1 MNKQLQQQ
9 QNLRELARLTFLNLM
24 SVNGV
29 MAKTIIRNY
38 KLKNTSYFVRSKQK
52 QEREKMSECNKC
64 GITDHE
70 ITPKQ
75 IKEYLGEKPDNNI
88 LDQQTDKMF
97 FFVNE
102 DIVCRMC
109 DLK

>member
-1 MNKQLQQQ
+1 MNKQIQQ

-38 KLKNTSYFVRSKQK
+38 KLK